1 MGFIMII
8 ISGILLILG
17 ITIGIQNGNTIV
29 DFNLLKWHYSNVPLT
44 LLLIEAVAVGIVITV
59 IVAGINEIRLRGR
72 LWNLQKENKKLLDEL
87 KALKNIPF
95 AEEGE
100 ESEGIAAESEEVK
113 TEEEEKEEDEE
124 NK

>member
-44 LLLIEAVAVGIVITV
+44 LLLIEAIAVGIVITV

-95 AEEGE
+95 VEEGE
-100 ESEGIAAESEEVK
+100 EVKEAGESEEVK
-113 TEEEEKEEDEE
+113 TEEEKKEEDEE

>member
-95 AEEGE
+95 AEESE
-100 ESEGIAAESEEVK
+100 ESEGIAESEEVK
-113 TEEEEKEEDEE
+113 TEEEKM
-124 NK
+124 K

>member
-95 AEEGE
+95 AEESE
-100 ESEGIAAESEEVK
+100 ESEGIAESEEVK
-113 TEEEEKEEDEE
+113 TEEEKMKEEDEE